1 MAHFDIDM
9 INDRVPLKH
18 KGKEEEGQ
26 KSCVNNGWRNKNSE
40 EIEEKERNGQEQIMT
55 EDKTL
60 FEWEGYRIIHNS

>member
-18 KGKEEEGQ
+18 NDKDGEREQ
-26 KSCVNNGWRNKNSE
+26 SCVNNGRRNKNSE
-40 EIEEKERNGQEQIMT
+40 EIERKERNGQEQIMT

-60 FEWEGYRIIHNS
+60 FE